1 MKIRPHDDVI
11 VVTNNPKIKNVAK
24 LYAQNI
30 RFIKANID
38 SEMPIETVWK
48 IINENSTTIF
58 GDNNSI
64 AAVYVSKYVKE
75 PRANSMSLF
84 NKDGFIKSKN

>member
-1 MKIRPHDDVI
+1 MK
-11 VVTNNPKIKNVAK
+11 TQ
-24 LYAQNI
+24 LQ
-30 RFIKANID
+30 F
-38 SEMPIETVWK
+38 
-48 IINENSTTIF
+48 F

-84 NKDGFIKSKN
+84 NKDDFIKSKN